1 VRAVPIPQALAQAL
15 GGERVVIG
23 ESDPTRD
30 DVRPCEYV
38 VGRST
43 LYPGRPT
50 VTALIEIEDDE
61 RQAIAEGGRLL
72 LTLDG
77 GGLPWSIDVL
87 QNALVAAPD
96 DHETPRG
103 RDGADTGCTEVPDEQ
118 QEGPSAASTTN
129 VLGHRDAAGSHLVA
143 LQERDAALAELAD
156 ARLAL
161 AVHTGRRSFVLDPD
175 ERAAVGRALA
185 ALDEEE
191 VDGA

>member
-1 VRAVPIPQALAQAL
+1 MRGLDHCGTRYVLLDDLLLLVERYRQAWDGHGDGDAASVLAALADAL
-15 GGERVVIG
+15 
-23 ESDPTRD
+23 
-30 DVRPCEYV
+30 
-38 VGRST
+38 
-43 LYPGRPT
+43 
-50 VTALIEIEDDE
+50 
-61 RQAIAEGGRLL
+61 AE
-72 LTLDG
+72 
-77 GGLPWSIDVL
+77 WSITMPE
-87 QNALVAAPD
+87 NAQVAAPD

-118 QEGPSAASTTN
+118 REGPSAASITN